1 METELIVAGAA
12 GLGLLVIIAALALG
26 RRRAGKADKLDAA
39 FERAKYARRTGTM
52 GSDRGYIR

>member
-1 METELIVAGAA
+1 MDISWIVIGSAFAA
-12 GLGLLVIIAALALG
+12 GIVILFLMSAG
-26 RRRAGKADKLDAA
+26 RRRASKSDRLSHA

>member
-1 METELIVAGAA
+1 MHTELVIAGAA
-12 GLGLLVIIAALALG
+12 GLAVFVLIVALAIG
-26 RRRAGKADKLDAA
+26 RRRAGKAEKLDAA